1 MSTQLPDHYRGDVFE
16 YSFTLGGGWTG
27 SDFTDSL
34 KFTLRESVPAST
46 VTDDTDA
53 LAQASVSGGEITF
66 DGSDTIGTIT
76 LPSSDTNTWPASKL
90 YWDLQGVV
98 SGSPD
103 TAYTLDEGTIL
114 ILSDITRSL

>member
-1 MSTQLPDHYRGDVFE
+1 MSTQLPDQYRGDVFE

-27 SDFTDSL
+27 SAFTGGL

-46 VTDDTDA
+46 VTDDTGA
-53 LAQASVSGGEITF
+53 LAQASVAGGEITF

-76 LPSSDTNTWPASKL
+76 IASSVTNTWPASKL

-98 SGSPD
+98 TGSPS
-103 TAYTLDEGTIL
+103 TTYTLDIGTIL
-114 ILSDITRSL
+114 VLSDITRSA